1 MRFSPV
7 NPVARGTFPVL
18 TLRHT
23 EKSLLGSELKFSVVG
38 GKKKRGNSR
47 KCATRNLR
55 NSFKLQKS
63 DKKCQKLQSSRLEEF
78 RDFRGFDDCF
88 LNSF

>member
-7 NPVARGTFPVL
+7 NPVARGHISGT
-18 TLRHT
+18 HT

-55 NSFKLQKS
+55 NCNQLNFYN
-63 DKKCQKLQSSRLEEF
+63 
-78 RDFRGFDDCF
+78 F
-88 LNSF
+88 LASQNL